1 MGYMGFGMQNWIF
14 KQRPR
19 RPFSKDRK
27 PSGDTINN
35 TEWGDLHIGGLA
47 SHNIEL
53 AEREKIEFMQR
64 IANRRKKEKI
74 FTGIFLFFII
84 SLLLILMF
92 KKPLQKITSS
102 GQNLAEE
109 QKQLD
114 QDIQAQFILSMNY
127 GIYYFENGEF
137 DLAIN
142 EFSHALQFYPDNLD
156 ATVGLA
162 KSYLQDCLL
171 NRQNCKNAEASIIK
185 LIEKYPENSEYLSY
199 SISLES
205 SKGEN

>member
-74 FTGIFLFFII
+74 FTAIFLFFII

-92 KKPLQKITSS
+92 KKPFQKIISS
-102 GQNLAEE
+102 GQDLAEE
-109 QKQLD
+109 QKLFD
-114 QDIQAQFILSMNY
+114 QDINEQFLLSMNF
-127 GIYYFENGEF
+127 GI
-137 DLAIN
+137 
-142 EFSHALQFYPDNLD
+142 
-156 ATVGLA
+156 
-162 KSYLQDCLL
+162 
-171 NRQNCKNAEASIIK
+171 
-185 LIEKYPENSEYLSY
+185 
-199 SISLES
+199 
-205 SKGEN
+205 